1 MRKLM
6 LLSLTLL
13 VVTPATALTPDQ
25 VKAALKEKRGISYE
39 IKTKFSWKRN
49 DFGGGLVAFAS
60 TPYSRL
66 TWVAQAARERF
77 EELTED
83 DIRAATADTS
93 LCVSTPVSERP
104 VQSVV
109 LVPRNVKDPAPDN
122 VIKSTETSKAI
133 HDMYNKLGGQWK
145 EASYTACYPEGL
157 NTEDLDVVVVYQG
170 GKPLRAPFPKN
181 LR

>member
-1 MRKLM
+1 MLM

-25 VKAALKEKRGISYE
+25 VRAALKEKKGITYE
-39 IKTKFSWKRN
+39 IKTKFSLKKN
-49 DFGGGLVAFAS
+49 DFGGLLVAFAS

-66 TWVAQAARERF
+66 TWVAQTARERF

-83 DIRAATADTS
+83 DIKAATADTS
-93 LCVSTPVSERP
+93 LCVSTPISERP
-104 VQSVV
+104 VQSIV
-109 LVPRNVKDPAPDN
+109 LVPRNAKDPTPDN
-122 VIKSTETSKAI
+122 VIKSAETSRSI

-145 EASYTACYPEGL
+145 EASHTACYPEGL